1 MSKKANETNSFE
13 QNIAEL
19 EAIVQRLEHGEL
31 SLDQALAQ
39 FEQGVSLSRQ
49 SQQQLQHAE
58 QKVQLLTQTNGQ
70 EQLQSFEPLA

>member
-39 FEQGVSLSRQ
+39 FEQGVSLARL

>member
-39 FEQGVSLSRQ
+39 FEQGVSLARQ